1 MAKSNILSDIIKQ
14 FNRIT
19 GRTIDENLTDEE
31 LKNELEAAEEL
42 TTLKLQGDISV
53 LKSQMKALQAETA
66 AEEEAEEEIEEEEE
80 TIEEETVEVDS
91 ALDRILAKLDTQE
104 AQIKDLSTKLAQKR
118 VGQKVDPKKAA
129 KAGMDVEAD
138 NDGDL
143 TAEELKA
150 WNDDIAKNLS
160 KNLSVIQKPWQR

>member
-19 GRTIDENLTDEE
+19 GRNLDETLTDEE

-42 TTLKLQGDISV
+42 TTLKLQGDVSI
-53 LKSQMKALQAETA
+53 LKSQMKALQAEQET
-66 AEEEAEEEIEEEEE
+66 EEPEPEEVEVEAEVE
-80 TIEEETVEVDS
+80 TETEVADT
-91 ALDRILAKLDTQE
+91 ALDKILAKLDAQE

-118 VGQKVDPKKAA
+118 VGQKVDAKKPS
-129 KAGMDVEAD
+129 KAGMDVESD
-138 NDGDL
+138 NDGAL

-150 WNDDIAKNLS
+150 WDQDIEKNLAKNLT
-160 KNLSVIQKPWQR
+160 ITQKPWQR